1 MRNLMSFLVMLSI
14 GSDPVSFNDLASALK
29 KDKRWIVLSILLLIF
44 FTVVGCAIV
53 GTFRQGTSFNVSV
66 VTEELRVETQDTP
79 MSKWPVNNVTMS
91 RTCPDD
97 PDDVKTENFSGTVAV
112 VPDTEIIFTR
122 ITQGDLVVKMKNSN
136 RKKTALLTDE
146 EEEPAGTLS
155 DCSYFSIKGTTDRVT
170 KGETIV
176 LPVTGKIHVGNE
188 IRFLSHHIT
197 PVLYNGNISIIDKT
211 FILNE
216 NYSVGPFELEMGDS
230 FIVKNQK
237 VPSQGFISV
246 NQDSAINLVFRAQGS
261 HGLIKR
267 YQSEAYE
274 LRNSIWSKLYQ
285 DEALSGIW
293 MVVLL
298 FLGIIRTY
306 LKITVEDYK
315 NEKICS

>member
-1 MRNLMSFLVMLSI
+1 MSLLIMLSV
-14 GSDPVSFNDLASALK
+14 GNYSLSYNDLILTLK
-29 KDKRWIVLSILLLIF
+29 KDNRWIVLAILLLLL
-44 FTVVGCAIV
+44 FTMIGCAIV
-53 GTFRQGTSFNVSV
+53 GTFRQGTSFNISV

-79 MSKWPVNNVTMS
+79 MSKWPLKNITLS

-97 PDDVKTENFSGTVAV
+97 PEDVKTEIFNGTIAV

-122 ITQGDLVVKMKNSN
+122 ITQGDLVVKMKNS
-136 RKKTALLTDE
+136 KQKQTAVLTDE

-155 DCSYFSIKGTTDRVT
+155 DCSYFSINGTTNRVT

-176 LPVTGKIHVGNE
+176 LPVTGRIHVGNE
-188 IRFLSHHIT
+188 IRFLSHHIN
-197 PVLYNGNISIIDKT
+197 PVLYSGKISIIDKT
-211 FILNE
+211 FILSE

-246 NQDSAINLVFRAQGS
+246 NQDAAINLVFRAQGS

-293 MVVLL
+293 MAVLI

-306 LKITVEDYK
+306 LKLIVEDYK
-315 NEKICS
+315 NEKNCS